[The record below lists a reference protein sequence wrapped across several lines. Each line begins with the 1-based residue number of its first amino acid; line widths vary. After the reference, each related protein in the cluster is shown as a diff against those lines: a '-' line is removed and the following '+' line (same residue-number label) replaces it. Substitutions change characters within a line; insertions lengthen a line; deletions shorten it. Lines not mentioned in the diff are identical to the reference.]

1 MKVKHTQNPKA
12 KHWMFVDDDEGAL
25 SLMREIVAKLGM
37 TQVECFKN
45 PRQALAAFKAAPDS
59 YELVITDL
67 GMPEMDGFEL
77 SHHMFAI
84 APKVKIIL
92 MTGSHV
98 SEEVAAAHG
107 FCGLL
112 HKPFPFTVLRGALDA
127 IETGKFFKISGLGS
141 DIFFQQFHT
150 PKKKDKK

>member
-1 MKVKHTQNPKA
+1 MMTRAHCRCETRHHPSRIFNNPK
-12 KHWMFVDDDEGAL
+12 
-25 SLMREIVAKLGM
+25 
-37 TQVECFKN
+37 
-45 PRQALAAFKAAPDS
+45 QALAAFEAAPDS
-59 YELVITDL
+59 FELVITDF

-84 APKVKIIL
+84 APKIKILL
-92 MTGSHV
+92 MTGSHI

-127 IETGKFFKISGLGS
+127 VEKGNFFKISGLGS